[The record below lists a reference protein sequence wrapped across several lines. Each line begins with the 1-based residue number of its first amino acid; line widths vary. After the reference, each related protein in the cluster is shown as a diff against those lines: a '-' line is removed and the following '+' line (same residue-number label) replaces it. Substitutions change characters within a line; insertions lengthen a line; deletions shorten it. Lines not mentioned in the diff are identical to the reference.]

1 MNFSNGE
8 NLIFLISQ
16 PRSGSTLL
24 QLMLSGSPEIA
35 TTSEP
40 WIALHPIFALH
51 DGAIDPQYGANVAKR
66 ALLDFLKE
74 SGAGIDF
81 YKEQISSLL
90 RALYNQAIRHQGK
103 RYFLDKTPRY
113 YTIIDDLHELFP
125 GAKFLILF
133 RNPLAI
139 LSSVL
144 NTWVKDDYSL
154 LVNNFDDLMIAPH
167 KLVKFF
173 NGHQNRCIK
182 IQYEELVLKPEIIMK
197 EICLFLG
204 IQYSENMIEY
214 GGRLNAEWK
223 FGDQVGIRTSTRPN
237 IEAVDKWNDGFKQ
250 PQDKLLACSYI
261 ESLGEKLIKN
271 MGYDYNEL
279 KSSTSLPSS
288 DSMEN
293 IPSWSTVIN
302 VIDSISNV
310 RDVRRAAFRALYE
323 EGRLPE
329 NSDSI
334 NVDWSDV
341 FKKII
346 NNMIRPKVE
355 QLMGEINEFKNEN
368 SALKLKT
375 NRLND
380 EIDTMRN
387 TLSWRI
393 SAPLRNSRLL
403 KMIFTKFRNVK

>member
-1 MNFSNGE
+1 MDYNEEGK

-51 DGAIDPQYGANVAKR
+51 DDAIDLQYGANVAKR
-66 ALLDFLKE
+66 ALFDFLRE
-74 SGAGIDF
+74 SGTDIEF

-103 RYFLDKTPRY
+103 KYFLDKTPRY
-113 YTIIDDLHELFP
+113 YTIIEDLHELFP
-125 GAKFLILF
+125 QAKIIILF

-154 LVNNFDDLMIAPH
+154 LVNSFDDLMIAPH
-167 KLVKFF
+167 KLVKFL
-173 NGHQNRCIK
+173 NEHQK
-182 IQYEELVLKPEIIMK
+182 ICFKVQYEELVLKPEIIMK
-197 EICLFLG
+197 DICLFLG
-204 IQYSENMIEY
+204 TQYSENMIEY
-214 GGRLNAEWK
+214 GERLNADWK
-223 FGDQVGIRTSTRPN
+223 FGDQVGIRNSTRPN
-237 IEAVDKWNDGFKQ
+237 IETVEKWKDGFKQ

-261 ESLGEKLIKN
+261 ESLGEQLIKN

-279 KSSTSLPSS
+279 KLLTSLPSS

-310 RDVRRAAFRALYE
+310 KDVRRAAFRALYE
-323 EGRLPE
+323 EGSMPE
-329 NSDSI
+329 NPDSI
-334 NVDWSDV
+334 SVDWSDV

-346 NNMIRPKVE
+346 NNMIRPQVE
-355 QLMGEINEFKNEN
+355 QLLGEINVLKREN
-368 SALKLKT
+368 SDLKLKT

-380 EIDTMRN
+380 QIVTMRN

-393 SAPLRNSRLL
+393 TAPLRNSRLL
-403 KMIFTKFRNVK
+403 KLILTKLKM

>member
-1 MNFSNGE
+1 MLKHQTNTSKGE
-8 NLIFLISQ
+8 NFIFLISQ

-24 QLMLSGSPEIA
+24 QLLLSGNSEIA

-51 DGAIDPQYGANVAKR
+51 DGAIDPQYGANLAKQ

-74 SGAGIDF
+74 SGVGIDF

-90 RALYNQAIRHQGK
+90 RALYNQAIRYQGK

-113 YTIIDDLHELFP
+113 YHIIDELHELFP
-125 GAKFLILF
+125 GAKFIILF

-144 NTWVKDDYSL
+144 NSWVKDDYSL
-154 LVNNFDDLMIAPH
+154 LVNHFDDLMIAPH
-167 KLVKFF
+167 KLVKFL
-173 NGHQNRCIK
+173 NANQKKCIK
-182 IQYEELVLKPEIIMK
+182 VQYEDLVLKPEIIMK

-214 GGRLNAEWK
+214 AGRLNADWK
-223 FGDQVGIRTSTRPN
+223 FGDQIGIRSATRP
-237 IEAVDKWNDGFKQ
+237 IIKSVDKWRDGFKQ
-250 PQDKLLACSYI
+250 PQDKLLAFSYL
-261 ESLGEKLIKN
+261 ESLGEQLISD
-271 MGYDYNEL
+271 MGYDYHEI
-279 KSSTSLPSS
+279 KSSTSLPC
-288 DSMEN
+288 DPMKTM
-293 IPSWSTVIN
+293 PSWTTVIN

-310 RDVRRAAFRALYE
+310 KDVRRVAFRALFE
-323 EGRLPE
+323 EGRLSE

-334 NVDWSDV
+334 SVDWSDV
-341 FKKII
+341 FKKVV

-355 QLMGEINEFKNEN
+355 QL
-368 SALKLKT
+368 T
-375 NRLND
+375 D
-380 EIDTMRN
+380 EIDSMRN

-393 SAPLRNSRLL
+393 TAPLRNSRTL
-403 KMIFTKFRNVK
+403 KIILSKFRTIK

>member
-1 MNFSNGE
+1 
-8 NLIFLISQ
+8 
-16 PRSGSTLL
+16 
-24 QLMLSGSPEIA
+24 MLSGSPEIA

-51 DGAIDPQYGANVAKR
+51 DGAIDPQYGANLAKE
-66 ALLDFLKE
+66 ALLEFLKQ
-74 SGAGIDF
+74 SGVGIEF

-90 RALYNQAIRHQGK
+90 RSLYNQATRHQGK
-103 RYFLDKTPRY
+103 KYFLDKTPRY

-125 GAKFLILF
+125 EAKFIILF

-139 LSSVL
+139 LNSVL
-144 NTWVKDDYSL
+144 NTWVIDDYSL

-167 KLVKFF
+167 KLVKFS
-173 NGHQNRCIK
+173 NKHQKKCIK
-182 IQYEELVLKPEIIMK
+182 VQYEDLVVDPETIMK

-214 GGRLNAEWK
+214 GGRINAEWK
-223 FGDQVGIRTSTRPN
+223 FGDQVVIKNSTRPN
-237 IEAVDKWNDGFKQ
+237 IEAVDKWKDGFKQ
-250 PQDKLLACSYI
+250 PQDKLLAFSYI
-261 ESLGEKLIKN
+261 ESLGEQSIRD

-279 KSSTSLPSS
+279 ESSTSLPSY
-288 DSMEN
+288 DSIKNM
-293 IPSWSTVIN
+293 PSWSTVIN

-310 RDVRRAAFRALYE
+310 IDVRRAAFRALYE
-323 EGRLPE
+323 EGSMPE

-355 QLMGEINEFKNEN
+355 QLTGEINEFKKEN
-368 SALKLKT
+368 SAL
-375 NRLND
+375 NY
-380 EIDTMRN
+380 EIDIMRN

-393 SAPLRNSRLL
+393 TSPLRNSRLL
-403 KMIFTKFRNVK
+403 KIIFTKFRNIQ

>member
-1 MNFSNGE
+1 MDYSEEGK

-51 DGAIDPQYGANVAKR
+51 DGAIDTQYGANVAKR

-74 SGAGIDF
+74 SGTGIGF

-90 RALYNQAIRHQGK
+90 CALYNQAIKHQGK

-125 GAKFLILF
+125 EAKFIILF

-154 LVNNFDDLMIAPH
+154 LVNNFDDLMIAPS
-167 KLVKFF
+167 KLIKFL
-173 NGHQNRCIK
+173 NEHQKECIR
-182 IQYEELVLKPEIIMK
+182 IQYEELVADPETIVK
-197 EICLFLG
+197 KICQFLE
-204 IQYSENMIEY
+204 IQYSENMIDYSE
-214 GGRLNAEWK
+214 RLNTEWK
-223 FGDQVGIRTSTRPN
+223 FGDQVGIRNSTRPN
-237 IEAVDKWNDGFKQ
+237 IETVDKWKDGFKQ
-250 PQDKLLACSYI
+250 PQDKLLAFSYI
-261 ESLGEKLIKN
+261 ESLGEPLIGS
-271 MGYDYNEL
+271 MGYDYDEI
-279 KSSTSLPSS
+279 KSSAILPSY
-288 DSMEN
+288 DSMKN
-293 IPSWSTVIN
+293 MPSWSTVMN
-302 VIDSISNV
+302 VINSISNV
-310 RDVRRAAFRALYE
+310 NDVRRAVFRALYE
-323 EGRLPE
+323 EGPLPE
-329 NSDSI
+329 DLDFIS
-334 NVDWSDV
+334 VDWSDV
-341 FKKII
+341 FKKIV

-355 QLMGEINEFKNEN
+355 QLISEINEFKNEN
-368 SALKLKT
+368 RALKIET
-375 NRLND
+375 NRLNN

-393 SAPLRNSRLL
+393 TAPLRNSRFLKILL
-403 KMIFTKFRNVK
+403 AKFKT

>member
-1 MNFSNGE
+1 MNYSNGE

-51 DGAIDPQYGANVAKR
+51 DGAIDPQYGANLAKE
-66 ALLDFLKE
+66 ALLEFLKQ
-74 SGAGIDF
+74 SGVGIEF

-90 RALYNQAIRHQGK
+90 RSLYNQAIRHQGK
-103 RYFLDKTPRY
+103 KYFLDKTPRY

-125 GAKFLILF
+125 EAKFIILF

-139 LSSVL
+139 LSSIL
-144 NTWVKDDYSL
+144 KTWVIDDYSL

-167 KLVKFF
+167 KLVKFS
-173 NGHQNRCIK
+173 NKHQKKCIK
-182 IQYEELVLKPEIIMK
+182 VQYEDLVVDPETIMK

-214 GGRLNAEWK
+214 GGRINAEWK
-223 FGDQVGIRTSTRPN
+223 FGDQVVIKNSTRPN
-237 IEAVDKWNDGFKQ
+237 IEAVDKWKDGFKQ
-250 PQDKLLACSYI
+250 PQDKLLAFSYI
-261 ESLGEKLIKN
+261 ESLGEQSIRD

-279 KSSTSLPSS
+279 ESSTSLPSY
-288 DSMEN
+288 DSIKNM
-293 IPSWSTVIN
+293 PSWSTVIN

-310 RDVRRAAFRALYE
+310 IDVRRAAFRALYE
-323 EGRLPE
+323 EGSMPE

-355 QLMGEINEFKNEN
+355 QLTGEINEFKKEN
-368 SALKLKT
+368 SAL
-375 NRLND
+375 NY
-380 EIDTMRN
+380 EIDIMRN

-393 SAPLRNSRLL
+393 TSPLRNSRLL
-403 KMIFTKFRNVK
+403 KIIFTKFRNIQ